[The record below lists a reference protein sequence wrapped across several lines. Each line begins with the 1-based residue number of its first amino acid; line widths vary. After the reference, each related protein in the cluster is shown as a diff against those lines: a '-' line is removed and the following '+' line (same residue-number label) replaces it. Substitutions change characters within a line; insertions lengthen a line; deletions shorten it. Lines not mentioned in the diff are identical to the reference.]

1 MKRYLEPQVHQDLK
15 RKMVFV
21 GGPRQVG
28 KTTLAC
34 QILGTSGAGYL
45 NWDIPGQ
52 RDLILRQTFPKSR
65 LWVFDEI
72 HKYRRCATI

>member
-1 MKRYLEPQVHQDLK
+1 MKRYLEPQVRQDLK

-28 KTTLAC
+28 KTTLAR
-34 QILGTSGAGYL
+34 QVLGTSGAGYL
-45 NWDIPGQ
+45 NWDIPEQ

-65 LWVFDEI
+65 PLGL
-72 HKYRRCATI
+72 